1 MNIVYICNEIN
12 LKSGWG
18 VVSYHTIRN
27 SLKFFNEVTVITNK
41 KANNVT
47 SFSNCHNLTVLPILS
62 SINNSVLKTG
72 LVIIDRLII
81 QRHCKVNSIDI
92 VHILVE
98 PLLPLVNIFKNS
110 TKIFSI
116 HGTYS
121 DILFRTGL
129 NQFLFR
135 SSLKKIDRILSNSE
149 YTKYR
154 FNNIYN
160 QDISVVPLGIDNER
174 FKITKLYASR
184 ERAFV
189 FVGHLKI
196 RKGLIYALEAFNNI
210 MRDDK
215 KVLFFIIGAV
225 STGQYA
231 DICLNYIKKNKMNNQ
246 VVFLGKVDD
255 DNLIEIYNKSICNL
269 LPSVNEE
276 NHYEGFGL
284 VHLEANACGTPTI
297 GSTDCGNE
305 SAIIHGKTGFLCKQK
320 DVGSIQKSMESI
332 LNDFDNDNFEL
343 WIKECTKHATA
354 NDWKYYFNQ
363 LNKIFYGCY

>member
-12 LKSGWG
+12 LKNGWG

-27 SLKFFNEVTVITNK
+27 SLKFFDEVTVITNK

-47 SFSNCHNLTVLPILS
+47 SFSDCHNLRVFPILH
-62 SINNSVLKTG
+62 SINNSALKMG
-72 LVIIDRLII
+72 LIAIDRISIKRHCNIIDT
-81 QRHCKVNSIDI
+81 DI

-110 TKIFSI
+110 KKIFSI

-121 DILFRTGL
+121 DILFKAGF

-135 SSLKKIDRILSNSE
+135 GSLKKIDRILSNSE
-149 YTKYR
+149 YTKNR
-154 FNNIYN
+154 FNNIYK
-160 QDISVVPLGIDNER
+160 QEISVIPLGIDNESFR
-174 FKITKLYASR
+174 VTEIDTLR

-196 RKGLIYALEAFNNI
+196 RKGLIYALEAFKNI
-210 MRDDK
+210 MRDDE
-215 KVLFFIIGAV
+215 KVLFYIIGAV
-225 STGQYA
+225 SIGQYA
-231 DICLNYIKKNKMNNQ
+231 DTCLNYIKKNKMNKQ

-255 DNLIEIYNKSICNL
+255 NNLIEIYNKSICNL
-269 LPSVNEE
+269 LPSVNDE

-297 GSTDCGNE
+297 GSIDCGNE
-305 SAIIHGKTGFLCKQK
+305 SAIINGKTGFLCKQK
-320 DVGSIQKSMESI
+320 DVDSIQKSMESI
-332 LNDFDNDNFEL
+332 LNDFDNDNFEV
-343 WIKECTKHATA
+343 WTKECTRHAKE

-363 LNKIFYGCY
+363 LNKILYRY